1 MYSKCELGAFND
13 LGKKYV
19 MILSK
24 NQSFH
29 INKLSV
35 IRNDHLVNTFEAFAQ
50 AKIPKFKILKAR
62 F

>member
-1 MYSKCELGAFND
+1 
-13 LGKKYV
+13 V
-19 MILSK
+19 ILSK